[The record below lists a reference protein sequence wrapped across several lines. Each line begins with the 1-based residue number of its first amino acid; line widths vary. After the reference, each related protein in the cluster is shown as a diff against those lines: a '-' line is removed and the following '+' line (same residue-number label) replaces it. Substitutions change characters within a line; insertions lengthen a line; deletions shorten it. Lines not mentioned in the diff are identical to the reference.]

1 MAELIQ
7 DFSKLITWSQEYT
20 DFVIESS
27 DGRVF
32 PCHKI
37 YLAENSDFFKSM
49 LSKDYKETTSG
60 VMKVPEF
67 DAKTVARFLAFIYA
81 GKAGD
86 KLMQRI
92 KIHAKPGEFIS
103 RRDFDEENYTLPLLR
118 MANMYQLQ
126 ELQDDCIEY
135 LQNHITRENAVE
147 VWNLADICGSQKLK
161 ELAVKFMVQNHRKGA
176 GNEIQGLKK
185 ASVRLLEDVLEFSAD
200 KMVILEGADADF
212 HLKIVF
218 EDIPPFLE
226 YLRAG
231 ALLIDLD
238 PDETTSDD
246 LIDKVKD
253 ATDADAYRED
263 RDGDYS
269 LLRDGKEMD
278 KGKTMS
284 EQAIQNGETL
294 TLTFKFH

>member
-32 PCHKI
+32 PCHKKD
-37 YLAENSDFFKSM
+37 LAENSDFFKSM
-49 LSKDYKETTSG
+49 LSKDFKETTTG

-67 DAKTVARFLAFIYA
+67 DAKTVARFLAYIYA
-81 GKAGD
+81 GRAGD

-92 KIHAKPGEFIS
+92 KAHAKPGEFIS

-135 LQNHITRENAVE
+135 IKKHITRENAVE
-147 VWNLADICGSQKLK
+147 VWNMAGICGSQKLK
-161 ELAVKFMVQNHRKGA
+161 ESAVKFMVQNHRKGA
-176 GNEIQGLKK
+176 GNEIQGLKE
-185 ASVRLLEDVLEFSAD
+185 ASVSLLEDVLEFSAD
-200 KMVILEGADADF
+200 QMVILGSPDADF
-212 HLKIVF
+212 HLKIVL
-218 EDIPPFLE
+218 EDIPPVPGSGDV
-226 YLRAG
+226 RSG
-231 ALLIDLD
+231 ALLIDDLD
-238 PDETTSDD
+238 PDGITTDD
-246 LIDKVKD
+246 VIEKVKYTLD
-253 ATDADAYRED
+253 VDTASRT
-263 RDGDYS
+263 GGT

-278 KGKTMS
+278 TEKTMR

-294 TLTFKFH
+294 TFTFKRD